1 MSVTG
6 NGIPPNT
13 IVGTVTGNGS
23 PDIFLVNATTG
34 FQVLQSTNSAD
45 IMTFSLTDTMVL
57 ADYQDPNNLRNLL
70 QDFYAV
76 GLTLAQEIAGGI
88 TPNPVTNG
96 QDMYDSHL
104 YWGHSGAERQIDMM
118 NNRGQ
123 GTTIGPGGYFPD
135 AQNLMFLCFAD
146 ESSNYGL
153 ANTGT
158 GSWADR
164 QNSINPNINTDVNS
178 VVNFINT
185 VEAAAGNNS
194 IYRST
199 FFQVTGSTPDLV
211 PLVGDGGNAGTDGG
225 GLLPFGINGT
235 QFTPP
240 AATFAGYSS
249 AQFQQVTAWSSGAPI
264 RLRWRSG
271 LNDVPPNPSAYWY
284 GQIRTALINHGYTG
298 L

>member
-6 NGIPPNT
+6 SGIPPNT
-13 IVGTVTGNGS
+13 IVGTANIGN
-23 PDIFLVNATTG
+23 PDIFLVDATTG
-34 FQVLQSTNSAD
+34 IQTLQNTNNGD
-45 IMTFSLTDTMVL
+45 IITFSLTDAMVL

-76 GLTLAQEIAGGI
+76 GQTLAQEIAAGV
-88 TPNPVTNG
+88 TPNPATNG

-104 YWGHSGAERQIDMM
+104 YWGHSAAERQIDMM

-123 GTTIGPGGYFPD
+123 GTTIGTGGYFPD
-135 AQNLMFLCFAD
+135 ADNLMFLCFAD
-146 ESSNYGL
+146 ESDNYGL
-153 ANTGT
+153 NGV
-158 GSWADR
+158 GNGRWADR
-164 QNSINPNINTDVNS
+164 QNSMVANLNTDVNS

-199 FFQVTGSTPDLV
+199 FFQVNGATPDLA
-211 PLVGDGGNAGTDGG
+211 PLVADGGNAGTDGG

-235 QFTPP
+235 EFTPP

-249 AQFQQVTAWSSGAPI
+249 AQFQQITAWSTGAPI
-264 RLRWRSG
+264 RLRWRSD
-271 LNDVPPNPSAYWY
+271 LNNVPATPGAYWY
-284 GQIRTALINHGYTG
+284 NQIRTALINHGYTG
-298 L
+298 I